1 MIMKMKVIDIDG
13 CLWSSVLVITQQDW
27 FGVLSSSLQGHCFQT
42 IWFLV
47 IVFWLFGSWSLFS
60 DYLVPGLCFL
70 AIWIEVIV
78 SRPSGSL
85 SFFLIWF
92 LVNVSCLYQYLVSG
106 HCFLSN
112 WKQFNVFWLSG
123 SWSMLPMY
131 ITILFLV
138 IVSDYLYQGHYFWL
152 SIKVIVFWLF
162 WSRSLFSDCFDQDHF
177 FLTVW
182 IKVIVFW
189 LFGSKSMYPDFLFSD
204 HSFLTVKIM
213 VS

>member
-1 MIMKMKVIDIDG
+1 MWDSFIMIMRMKLIDTDG

-42 IWFLV
+42 IWLLV
-47 IVFWLFGSWSLFS
+47 IVFYSRYRSLFPDYLVPCHYFLTIWIQFIVSRLSGSWWLFY

-70 AIWIEVIV
+70 TIWIQVIV

-85 SFFLIWF
+85 SFFLIIWF

-123 SWSMLPMY
+123 SWSMLPTY

-138 IVSDYLYQGHYFWL
+138 IVSDYLYQGHCFWL
-152 SIKVIVFWLF
+152 SV
-162 WSRSLFSDCFDQDHF
+162 
-177 FLTVW
+177 
-182 IKVIVFW
+182 
-189 LFGSKSMYPDFLFSD
+189 
-204 HSFLTVKIM
+204 
-213 VS
+213 

>member
-1 MIMKMKVIDIDG
+1 VSHASVRDIIFI
-13 CLWSSVLVITQQDW
+13 SSVWPSVTEVCSAHIS
-27 FGVLSSSLQGHCFQT
+27 FPSSLQGHCFQT

-47 IVFWLFGSWSLFS
+47 IVFYSRYRSLFPDYLVPCHYFLTIWIQFIVSRLSGSWWLFY

-70 AIWIEVIV
+70 TIWIQVIV

-85 SFFLIWF
+85 SFFLIIWF

-123 SWSMLPMY
+123 SWSMLPTY

-138 IVSDYLYQGHYFWL
+138 IVSDYLYQGHCFWL
-152 SIKVIVFWLF
+152 SV
-162 WSRSLFSDCFDQDHF
+162 
-177 FLTVW
+177 
-182 IKVIVFW
+182 
-189 LFGSKSMYPDFLFSD
+189 
-204 HSFLTVKIM
+204 
-213 VS
+213 